1 VSLRGQDRAAL
12 RAEAHHLRATVHI
25 GTHGITEAVRR
36 SLDEALTARE
46 LVKLRFERGADV
58 RPREGA
64 NSLAGSLAADVVQ
77 VIGHTAT
84 LFRENPALDHSPDKP
99 PPWKR

>member
-1 VSLRGQDRAAL
+1 MSMRGQDRAAL
-12 RAEAHHLRATVHI
+12 RAEAHHLRPTVHI
-25 GTHGITEAVRR
+25 GHHGLTDTVRE
-36 SLDEALTARE
+36 SVDQALTARE

-58 RPREGA
+58 TAKAGA
-64 NSLAGSLAADVVQ
+64 NDLAGALGAEVVQ

-84 LFRENPALDHSPDKP
+84 LFRENPSLDHSPAKP